1 MTNRTDRSNRQK
13 FMGPLLQ
20 QRYSFPI
27 EYKYSPFDKSNES
40 IESTK
45 VYGALLQQRYSF
57 PIEYKYTPFDKSN
70 ESIES
75 TKVYVALLQ
84 QRYFSKSS

>member
-1 MTNRTDRSNRQK
+1 M
-13 FMGPLLQ
+13 
-20 QRYSFPI
+20 

-45 VYGALLQQRYSF
+45 VYGALLQQRYFSK
-57 PIEYKYTPFDKSN
+57 KYSPFDKSN
-70 ESIES
+70 ESIEL
-75 TKVYVALLQ
+75 TKVDGALLQ